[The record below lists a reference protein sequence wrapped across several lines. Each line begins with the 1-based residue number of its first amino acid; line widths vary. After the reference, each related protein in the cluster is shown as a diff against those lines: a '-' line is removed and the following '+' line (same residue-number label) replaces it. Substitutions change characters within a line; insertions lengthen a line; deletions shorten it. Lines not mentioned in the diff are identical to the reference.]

1 MKPRIH
7 TCLWFDTQAEEAA
20 RFYTA
25 LFPNSHITSVL
36 HYGTGD
42 PMPEGAVM
50 LVTLEL
56 DGHALSLLNGGPH
69 FTLSPAASLVVS
81 CADQAE
87 VDRCWAALSAVPEA
101 EMCGWLVDRWGVS
114 WQIVP
119 QRFMERMEEPP
130 SPARQRMTAAMRQ
143 MRKLD
148 IAALERAYAGTP

>member
-20 RFYTA
+20 RFYT
-25 LFPNSHITSVL
+25 
-36 HYGTGD
+36 
-42 PMPEGAVM
+42 
-50 LVTLEL
+50 
-56 DGHALSLLNGGPH
+56 
-69 FTLSPAASLVVS
+69 
-81 CADQAE
+81 
-87 VDRCWAALSAVPEA
+87 ALSAVPEA

-130 SPARQRMTAAMRQ
+130 SPARQRMTVAIRQ

>member
-1 MKPRIH
+1 MTPHIH

-20 RFYTA
+20 RFYTS
-25 LFPNSHITSVL
+25 LFPNSRITSVL
-36 HYGTGD
+36 HYGPGD

-50 LVTLEL
+50 LVVFEL
-56 DGHALSLLNGGPH
+56 DGHAVSALNGGPH
-69 FTLSPAASLVVS
+69 YRLSPAASLVVS

-87 VDRCWAALSAVPEA
+87 VDRCWSALSAVPEA

-130 SPARQRMTAAMRQ
+130 SPARQRMIAAMRQ

-148 IAALERAYAGTP
+148 VAALELAYTGEP

>member
-1 MKPRIH
+1 MTPHIH

-20 RFYTA
+20 AFYGSV
-25 LFPNSHITSVL
+25 FPGSRITGVL
-36 HYGTGD
+36 RYGPGE
-42 PMPEGAVM
+42 PMPEGSAL
-50 LVTLEL
+50 LVSLEL

-69 FTLSPAASLVVS
+69 YRLSPAASLAVR

-101 EMCGWLVDRWGVS
+101 EMCGWLVDRYGVS

-119 QRFMERMEEPP
+119 SFVMERLAGPP
-130 SPARQRMTAAMRQ
+130 GPGVQRMTAAMRQ

-148 IAALERAYAGTP
+148 IAALERAYAGEP

>member
-1 MKPRIH
+1 MTPHIH

-20 RFYTA
+20 RFYTS
-25 LFPNSHITSVL
+25 LFPNSRITSVL
-36 HYGTGD
+36 HYGPGD

-50 LVTLEL
+50 LVVFEL
-56 DGHALSLLNGGPH
+56 DGHAVSALNGGPH
-69 FTLSPAASLVVS
+69 YQPSPAASLVVS

-87 VDRCWAALSAVPEA
+87 VDRCWSALSAVPEA

-130 SPARQRMTAAMRQ
+130 SPARQRMIAAMRQ

-148 IAALERAYAGTP
+148 VAALELAYTGEP

>member
-20 RFYTA
+20 QFYISV
-25 LFPNSHITSVL
+25 FPDSRITSVL
-36 HYGTGD
+36 RYGPGD
-42 PMPEGAVM
+42 PMPEGTAM

-56 DGHALSLLNGGPH
+56 DGHVLSLLNGGPH
-69 FTLSPAASLVVS
+69 YRLSPVASLVVS

-119 QRFMERMEEPP
+119 IFLMDRLSGPP
-130 SPARQRMTAAMRQ
+130 GPAVQRMTAAMRT

-148 IAALERAYAGTP
+148 IAALQAACDAH